1 MAAMVTMITM
11 ATVAMAPMTAENHVP
26 QGQDP
31 KQTQHFMFLLIV
43 SHIPVIRYVYRIRD
57 LQMKIQ
63 DSMSKIQAVILQKA
77 HKMEQSAIF
86 P

>member
-1 MAAMVTMITM
+1 MAAMVTMMT
-11 ATVAMAPMTAENHVP
+11 AAMAAENHVP

-77 HKMEQSAIF
+77 HNMEQSDWDW
-86 P
+86 

>member
-31 KQTQHFMFLLIV
+31 KQTQHFVFLLIV
-43 SHIPVIRYVYRIRD
+43 SHVPVIRYVYRI
-57 LQMKIQ
+57 Q
-63 DSMSKIQAVILQKA
+63 DVQEKKQAQLRKIQA
-77 HKMEQSAIF
+77 AIF
-86 P
+86 LLQG